1 MLPCNCQAAAG
12 GDIHVRMFL
21 SANPLYGS
29 LLNQVHLSCRES
41 FGSARDNVD
50 IDYSFDTTD
59 FSKWKFS

>member
-1 MLPCNCQAAAG
+1 MKIPEMGNSSP
-12 GDIHVRMFL
+12 FT
-21 SANPLYGS
+21 S
-29 LLNQVHLSCRES
+29 LQVADHWES